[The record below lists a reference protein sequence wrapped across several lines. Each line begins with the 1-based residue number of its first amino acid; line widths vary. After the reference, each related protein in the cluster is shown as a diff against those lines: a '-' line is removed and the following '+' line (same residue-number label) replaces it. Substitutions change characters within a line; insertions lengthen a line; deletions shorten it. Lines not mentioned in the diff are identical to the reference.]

1 MQKLKASGL
10 GNAIMFLA
18 NLPMETN
25 ANRKLAKELVEKW
38 SRGIFGISEKFEDLK
53 VPHEERPKPT
63 PPKK

>member
-25 ANRKLAKELVEKW
+25 ANQKLAKELVEKW
-38 SRGIFGISEKFEDLK
+38 NCGIGGLLG
-53 VPHEERPKPT
+53 
-63 PPKK
+63 